1 MFLPVKSN
9 SSSENNGSNGAVVA
23 ASEDVATTTSNSTQ
37 TPSDLSPPGPHEEV
51 LPQAHH
57 QNPGHCIA
65 SFAAINRMRSNS
77 QLCDVCLEV
86 GGETIH
92 AHKVVLASVSPYF
105 YAMFNDDMRERTQE
119 NVTLHDVDATALRQ
133 LIDYTYTG
141 EITITEDNVQVLLPA
156 SSLLQIQSVREACCK
171 FLLRQLHPSNCLG
184 IRSFADAHSCKE
196 LHTRSHKYALQNFQ
210 QVVGT
215 EEFLLLPFD
224 EVRDLISNNQLNIC
238 SEEKVFLAVLN
249 WVKHDLAERQQYV
262 SELMTHVR
270 LPLVSRDFLMT
281 CVESEALIRDDP
293 QCKEL
298 LLEAMK
304 YHLLPEQRSLMN
316 SLRTNE
322 RRPDGMKPYIFAVGG
337 GSLFAIHSECECYN
351 PRTNTWMPI
360 TPMLWR
366 RSRSGV
372 TSLQKL
378 LYVVGGY
385 DGVTDLSTAEF
396 YNPLNNKWTEITPM
410 GTKRSCLG
418 ICAFDGLLYVCGGY
432 DGASCLSS
440 MERYDPLTGVWSS
453 CPAMSTRRR
462 YCRLA
467 VLDNCIYSLGGFDST
482 NYQSSVERFDPRVGR
497 WTPVPNMTSRRSS
510 CGVAALDGH
519 LYCIGGNDGTMC
531 MSSGERLNLRRN
543 AWEPIT
549 AMHSRRST
557 HEVVEVDGCLY
568 ALGGNDGSS
577 SLNSVE
583 RYDPKTNKWTIVN
596 SMVTRRS
603 SVGAAV
609 LECFNLERG
618 LVQTTNL

>member
-9 SSSENNGSNGAVVA
+9 ISTDNNSAGGNN
-23 ASEDVATTTSNSTQ
+23 EDVTTTSNNSTQ
-37 TPSDLSPPGPHEEV
+37 TPSDLSPPGPNEEV

-65 SFAAINRMRSNS
+65 SFAAINQMRNNT
-77 QLCDVCLEV
+77 QLCDVSLEV
-86 GGETIH
+86 GGETIQ

-105 YAMFNDDMRERTQE
+105 YAMFNDDMLERNQGA
-119 NVTLHDVDATALRQ
+119 VRLHDVDVTALRQ

-156 SSLLQIQSVREACCK
+156 SSLLQIHSVREACCK

-224 EVRDLISNNQLNIC
+224 EVKDLISNNQLNIC

-249 WVKHDLAERQQYV
+249 WVKHDLAERQCHIA
-262 SELMTHVR
+262 ELMSHVR
-270 LPLVSRDFLMT
+270 LPLVGRDFLMT
-281 CVESEALIRDDP
+281 CVETETLIREDG

-304 YHLLPEQRSLMN
+304 YHLLPEQRSLM
-316 SLRTNE
+316 SSQRTQE
-322 RRPDGMKPYIFAVGG
+322 RRPEGMKPYVFAVGG
-337 GSLFAIHSECECYN
+337 GSLFAIHNECEVYN
-351 PRTNTWMPI
+351 PRTNAWTPI
-360 TPMLWR
+360 APMLWR

-372 TSLQKL
+372 TALHKQ

-385 DGVTDLSTAEF
+385 DGVSDLSTAEY
-396 YNPLNNKWTEITPM
+396 YNPLINKWTNITPM

-418 ICAFDGLLYVCGGY
+418 ICAYDGLLYVCGGY

-440 MERYDPLTGVWSS
+440 MERYDPLTGIWSS
-453 CPAMSTRRR
+453 CPAMNTRRR

-482 NYQSSVERFDPRVGR
+482 NYQSSVERFDPRAGR
-497 WTPVPNMTSRRSS
+497 WFPVQSMTARRSS
-510 CGVAALDGH
+510 CGVASSDGY

-531 MSSGERLNLRRN
+531 MSSGERFNLRRN
-543 AWEPIT
+543 AWEPIA

-557 HEVVEVDGCLY
+557 HEVVEVDGALY

-583 RYDPKTNKWTIVN
+583 RYDTRLNKWTVVN
-596 SMVTRRS
+596 SMVARRS

-609 LECFNLERG
+609 LECFHLERG

>member
-1 MFLPVKSN
+1 MEGKMFLPVKPNVSPV
-9 SSSENNGSNGAVVA
+9 NGTDDITV
-23 ASEDVATTTSNSTQ
+23 TSNSTQ
-37 TPSDLSPPGPHEEV
+37 TPSDLSPKIEGDI

-57 QNPGHCIA
+57 QNPGHCVA
-65 SFAAINRMRSNS
+65 SFAAINRMRQNA
-77 QLCDVCLEV
+77 QLCDVILEV
-86 GGETIH
+86 GDETIN

-105 YAMFNDDMRERTQE
+105 YAMFNDDMLER
-119 NVTLHDVDATALRQ
+119 NSVSITLHDVDIAALRQ
-133 LIDYTYTG
+133 LIEYTYSG

-196 LHTRSHKYALQNFQ
+196 LHSRSHKYALQNFQ

-215 EEFLLLPFD
+215 EEFLLLPFSQ
-224 EVRDLISNNQLNIC
+224 VNDLISNNQLNIC

-249 WVKHDLAERQQYV
+249 WIKHDLTERQKHIY
-262 SELMTHVR
+262 ELMSHVR
-270 LPLVSRDFLMT
+270 LPLVSREFLMS
-281 CVESEALIRDDP
+281 CVDSESLIRDDSE
-293 QCKEL
+293 CKEL

-316 SLRTNE
+316 TQRTSE
-322 RRPDGMKPYIFAVGG
+322 RRPDGMKPYVFAVGG
-337 GSLFAIHSECECYN
+337 GSLFAIHNECECYN
-351 PRTNTWMPI
+351 PRTNTWIPI

-372 TSLQKL
+372 TSLRKL

-385 DGVTDLSTAEF
+385 DGVADLSTAEC
-396 YNPLNNKWTEITPM
+396 YNPLTNNWTNITPM

-440 MERYDPLTGVWSS
+440 MERYDPLTGVWTS

-467 VLDNCIYSLGGFDST
+467 VLDGCIYSLGGFDST
-482 NYQSSVERFDPRVGR
+482 NYQASVERFDPRVGR

-510 CGVAALDGH
+510 CGVASLDGD

-531 MSSGERLNLRRN
+531 MSSGERLNIRRN

-557 HEVVEVDGCLY
+557 HEVIEVDGFLY

-583 RYDPKTNKWTIVN
+583 KYDAPQNKWTIVS